1 MKVVHYINQFF
12 GQIGGE
18 EMAHHPLEVRRGPFG
33 PGMVLQRL
41 LGDDIEI
48 TATIVCGDNYFV
60 ENAESLK
67 EDVINIL
74 KEEGAELLIAGPAF
88 NAGRYG
94 MACGEV
100 CKIAYEELGLDAVSG
115 MYEEN
120 PGLELFRKFAYILPT
135 GNSARNMKAALDKI
149 SDFVKKI
156 ASGDEIKGP
165 EEEGY
170 VQRGIRKNYFE
181 EKTGAERCLDML
193 LKKIKGEEF
202 KTELPMP
209 VFEKVEPS
217 PAIKD
222 MSKARIIVMTS
233 GGMVPL
239 GNPDHLEAC
248 NCTKY
253 KRYNYDESYG
263 GKGVTKG
270 KVVHG
275 GYDPSYGDADGN
287 RILPVDML
295 AELEKEGRIGQLC
308 DFTYVTVGNGMGT
321 DQAAEFGDALAEELK
336 REGIQG
342 AILTST

>member
-1 MKVVHYINQFF
+1 MRVVHYINQFF

-18 EMAHHPLEVRRGPFG
+18 EMAHHPMEVRKGAFG
-33 PGMVLQRL
+33 PGVALQNL
-41 LGDDIEI
+41 LGNDIKI
-48 TATIVCGDNYFV
+48 MATIVCGDNYFV
-60 ENAESLK
+60 ENMEMLK
-67 EDVINIL
+67 DQVINIL
-74 KEEGAELLIAGPAF
+74 KEEKADLLIAGPAF

-100 CKIAYEELGLDAVSG
+100 CKIACEELGLDAISG

-135 GNSARNMKAALDKI
+135 GNSARNMREALLKI
-149 SDFVKKI
+149 SGFVKKI
-156 ASGDEIKGP
+156 SAGEEIKGP

-170 VQRGIRKNYFE
+170 VQRGIRKNYFKE
-181 EKTGAERCLDML
+181 RTGAQRCLDML
-193 LKKIKGEEF
+193 LQKIKGEEY

-209 VFEKVEPS
+209 VFEKVAPS

-222 MSKARIIVMTS
+222 MSRAKIIVMTS
-233 GGMVPL
+233 GGMVPQ

-248 NCTKY
+248 NCTKFR
-253 KRYNYDESYG
+253 RYRYDESYG
-263 GKGVTKG
+263 GKGVTRG

-275 GYDPSYGDADGN
+275 GYDPVYGDEDGN

-295 AELEKEGRIGQLC
+295 VELEQEGRIGHLC
-308 DFTYVTVGNGMGT
+308 DFTYVTVGNGMST
-321 DQAAEFGDALAEELK
+321 NQAAEFGDAIAEELK
-336 REGIQG
+336 REQIQG